1 MRRKVVLDA
10 SAVAKWY
17 FREEESEEMRILR
30 AKIVSGELEVHVPDL
45 VFVELANVLRYARG
59 ASIADVVNGV
69 KAAIA
74 LGMITHRFEQLLE
87 KAAEIAF
94 AKDLTIYDA
103 VYSAL
108 AELEDAPLVTYDRE
122 LLAKVEKA
130 QRAGDFLRSLSKDLA
145 ST

>member
-1 MRRKVVLDA
+1 MRKKVVLDA

-17 FREEESEEMRILR
+17 LKEEESGEMRTLR

-45 VFVELANVLRYARG
+45 IFVELANVLRCARG
-59 ASIADVVNGV
+59 SSVADVVNGV
-69 KAAIA
+69 KAAMA
-74 LGMITHRFEQLLE
+74 LGMVVHGFEQLLE

-108 AELEDAPLVTYDRE
+108 AELEDAALVTYDRE

-130 QRAGDFLRSLSKDLA
+130 RRASDFLRSLSEDRVSA
-145 ST
+145 